1 MEFYKEHPIIQT
13 VSKSGTRN
21 WLIFAYFIVDNADAE
36 PFRYSD
42 TTKFL
47 SKQEFDTY
55 FGEVEKRNWLDVP
68 VEYGIEDTFLTLS
81 SCSNELA
88 GSGTNRMVVIAKEL
102 LAGEEYDTT
111 VSEAN
116 MTEAPLLPERLQK

>member
-1 MEFYKEHPIIQT
+1 M
-13 VSKSGTRN
+13 
-21 WLIFAYFIVDNADAE
+21 
-36 PFRYSD
+36 
-42 TTKFL
+42 
-47 SKQEFDTY
+47 
-55 FGEVEKRNWLDVP
+55 P